1 MDEKNN
7 KDVEK
12 NVKNTTKTVNN
23 NFTQDANPVQSG
35 NKTKVIV
42 ISVIAVAIALLLIAG
57 IVALVKNLGKPSK
70 NQAKKVVES
79 YLEAINEDDDDEL
92 IKLIDTDGYVILKE
106 EKESKFDKKYKKKS
120 SYVED
125 FMEDNNLD
133 DKEELEEKI
142 VSNEGYIFGSSYE
155 YSLKEITS
163 VKKSSK
169 SSKLAII
176 KAKVKKESSY
186 GTKDTETLTLY
197 VIKSGGKYKVVGS
210 KLS

>member
-12 NVKNTTKTVNN
+12 KVKNTAQTVNN
-23 NFTQDANPVQSG
+23 NVFQDTNPVQSG

-42 ISVIAVAIALLLIAG
+42 ISVIAVAVALLLIAG
-57 IVALVKNLGKPSK
+57 IVALAKNLGKPSK
-70 NQAKKVVES
+70 SQAKKIVES
-79 YLEAINEDDDDEL
+79 YLDAINEDDDEEL
-92 IKLIDTDGYVILKE
+92 IKLIDVDGYVILKE

-142 VSNEGYIFGSSYE
+142 VTSEGYVFGSSNE

-163 VKKSSK
+163 VKKSRK
-169 SSKLAII
+169 SSKIAII

-186 GTKDTETLTLY
+186 GSKDTETLTLY
-197 VIKSGGKYKVVGS
+197 VIKSGGKYKVIGS
-210 KLS
+210 KL